1 MLTLF
6 AKEKEAVDLE
16 DVLEIEK
23 MAGAQDEISRILREC
38 LPKTKPEEPSHRLSI
53 FQRQF

>member
-6 AKEKEAVDLE
+6 AKEKETDLPKE
-16 DVLEIEK
+16 MTDVERWIP
-23 MAGAQDEISRILREC
+23 AADEISRILREV
-38 LPKTKPEEPSHRLSI
+38 PAGDRPEMPDHRIFI

>member
-6 AKEKEAVDLE
+6 AKEKEAVLPE
-16 DVLEIEK
+16 EIQNIEK
-23 MAGAQDEISRILREC
+23 TAGAQDEIIRILREA
-38 LPKTKPEEPSHRLSI
+38 KPEDMPGIPDQRIYI